1 MTVLLDANVLIALV
15 VAEHVHHDAAAD
27 WLMASDTGFATC
39 PMTQGSLVRFLV
51 RSGQSAAAARDV
63 VSAVQCTSRHE
74 FWPDALYFRRCR
86 GRWCGWAPAGDRCL
100 PCPARAKPRRAVGDA
115 RQQLS
120 TPARRR
126 RGTHSNDHLMCI
138 VSRRRGEPP
147 QNQRLGHDA

>member
-74 FWPDALYFRRCR
+74 FWPDALSF
-86 GRWCGWAPAGDRCL
+86 AGVEVAGVVGHRQVRCL

-115 RQQLS
+115 RQRLS